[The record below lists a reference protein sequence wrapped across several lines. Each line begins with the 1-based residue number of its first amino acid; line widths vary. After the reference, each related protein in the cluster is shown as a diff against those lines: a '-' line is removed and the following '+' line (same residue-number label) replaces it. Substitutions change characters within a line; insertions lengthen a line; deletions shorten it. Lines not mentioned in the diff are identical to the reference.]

1 MATVIRLA
9 RGGSKKNPYYRVVV
23 TDKRA
28 PRDSNFIEKIG
39 TYNPMLPKDAQR
51 LTINAERAKHWMEK
65 GAQPSE
71 RVTKLFANEGLVEKP
86 DYSAKPQKTRKKAD
100 KKSRAELRAEAEAEA
115 KAQAEAEKNAPAA
128 EAPAAEEPAAE
139 APAEEAPAA

>member
-39 TYNPMLPKDAQR
+39 TYNPMLPKDAKR
-51 LTINAERAKHWMEK
+51 LTVDAERAKHWLSS

-71 RVTKLFANEGLVEKP
+71 RVVKLFAAEGLVAKP
-86 DYSAKPQKTRKKAD
+86 DYSSKPQKTRKKAD
-100 KKSRAELRAEAEAEA
+100 KLSRAEKRAQAEAEA
-115 KAQAEAEKNAPAA
+115 KAEAEAAKNAEVAEAAAPAA
-128 EAPAAEEPAAE
+128 EDAPAA
-139 APAEEAPAA
+139 

>member
-9 RGGSKKNPYYRVVV
+9 RGGAKKNPYYRVVV

-39 TYNPMLPKDAQR
+39 TYNPMLPKDAKR
-51 LTINAERAKHWMEK
+51 LTIDTERAKHWLEK
-65 GAQPSE
+65 GAQPSD
-71 RVTKLFANEGLVEKP
+71 RVVKLFAAEGLVEKP
-86 DYSAKPQKTRKKAD
+86 DYSNKPVKTRKKAD
-100 KKSRAELRAEAEAEA
+100 KKSRAELRAEAEIEA

-128 EAPAAEEPAAE
+128 EEAPAAEATADETPAA
-139 APAEEAPAA
+139 